1 MKQRYHKTVGE
12 TDIYPEIDQFI
23 PEAVHAADEQYPD
36 KSIPNYAE
44 SWNVAYLGEMNRI
57 LAKENLR
64 VL

>member
-1 MKQRYHKTVGE
+1 MKQRPHRTVGE
-12 TDIYPEIDQFI
+12 IDHYPEIDKFI

-36 KSIPNYAE
+36 KAIQSYSE
-44 SWNVAYLGEMNRI
+44 KWNIAYLGEMNRI